1 MSELIRG
8 FIQRNFT
15 FLVGQHQQHLLLREL
30 HCNKQNDENHEMFFT
45 YHFESVTKL
54 SSGEINLFN
63 FNETALKHSLSPK
76 ITVSSKLCTGE
87 MGVICL
93 QLPLTNKEIKPIY
106 SIKGSN
112 GQMTQTLCYLTW
124 YHPLAPHS
132 LCNMILTPRIA
143 ISWPGQAELLN
154 IWLPYLHQ

>member
-76 ITVSSKLCTGE
+76 NNCEFKAVHRGDGGDMSPTAAHKQRNQTYLFNKRIKWPNDTDVMLSYMVPSPRST
-87 MGVICL
+87 
-93 QLPLTNKEIKPIY
+93 QPL
-106 SIKGSN
+106 
-112 GQMTQTLCYLTW
+112 
-124 YHPLAPHS
+124 
-132 LCNMILTPRIA
+132 
-143 ISWPGQAELLN
+143 
-154 IWLPYLHQ
+154 